1 MEFSIASV
9 PGRAARGLPVRTAN
23 RSQARPLIRGRLL
36 SDIFDM
42 FNSGVL
48 VVAADR
54 RVLTWNLAATR
65 LLGDPIDADITCCD
79 LFGCRRPDTPLAD
92 TCLTER
98 ALGARQGPA
107 AEIVVD
113 VPGRPGKHVA
123 VSTTAFGGGPKRTV
137 LFELRQAQSA
147 TARFV
152 RPIDADLL
160 HIQTFGETVVRVG
173 SAELRGGWLDQRPG
187 RLLKLLVAR
196 RYTPVHGDVIAESL
210 WPSGRA
216 GTSNTVRH
224 FVHTLREKLEPTRA
238 RYQASSFVL
247 ARNGGYVLNSDRV
260 RVDADE
266 FESEVKAGLFAF
278 GQNRRAEAGERLRK
292 AMELY
297 CGDFLAEER
306 FEDWAIGERERLR
319 DLATKPLRLLSAMSE
334 DPDAAAA
341 FLERLAEM
349 EPLDV
354 DIHRELMQTWLLQG
368 RRGRAIR
375 HYRVLQSRLMREL
388 GERLSFDLADLT
400 GSPVPP

>member
-1 MEFSIASV
+1 LEFSIGSGT
-9 PGRAARGLPVRTAN
+9 GRPARGLPVRTAT
-23 RSQARPLIRGRLL
+23 RKPARPLIRGGLL

-48 VVAADR
+48 VVASDR
-54 RVLTWNLAATR
+54 RVLTWNLAVIR
-65 LLGDPIDADITCCD
+65 LLGDAVKADITCCD
-79 LFGCRRPDTPLAD
+79 VFGCRRPDTPLAD
-92 TCLTER
+92 TCLSER
-98 ALGARQGPA
+98 ALIAPPGPM

-113 VPGRPGKHVA
+113 VPGDPGKRVA
-123 VSTTAFGGGPKRTV
+123 VSTTAFGGGSNRSV
-137 LFELRQAQSA
+137 LFELRPVQTAA
-147 TARFV
+147 TRIVGPA
-152 RPIDADLL
+152 DADVL
-160 HIQTFGETVVRVG
+160 HIQTLGETVVRSG
-173 SAELRGGWLDQRPG
+173 SAEWRGGWLDQRAG
-187 RLLKLLVAR
+187 RLLKLLVAHR
-196 RYTPVHGDVIAESL
+196 FTPVHGEVIAEML
-210 WPSGRA
+210 WPNGRA

-224 FVHTLREKLEPTRA
+224 FVHTLREKLEPHRT
-238 RYQASSFVL
+238 RYQASSFVV
-247 ARNGGYVLNSDRV
+247 ARNGGYVLNRDRV

-278 GQNRRAEAGERLRK
+278 SQNRRNEANERLRR

-306 FEDWAIGERERLR
+306 FEDWAIAERERLR
-319 DLATKPLRLLSAMSE
+319 DLATKPLRVLSTMSQ
-334 DPDAAAA
+334 DPDEAAG

-354 DIHRELMQTWLLQG
+354 DIHRELMRTWMLQG

-400 GSPVPP
+400 APIPP